1 MSTTLFIFLV
11 ILVPGFAWE
20 AYSIITGDVQTISRA
35 YMGLKEMTPLFATA
49 LGTLLGHFSV
59 QPPEPYTLAAHVPE
73 QGEVFLVLWFN
84 WAIFIIGKAYDLPWF
99 VMLGLVILSVL
110 VGAFAW
116 TIGV

>member
-1 MSTTLFIFLV
+1 MNTTLFIFLA
-11 ILVPGFAWE
+11 ILAPAFAWE
-20 AYSIITGDVQTISRA
+20 AYSIITGDVKTISRA
-35 YMGLKEMTPLFATA
+35 YMGLKEMTPFFATA

-59 QPPEPYTLAAHVPE
+59 QPPARYTLAAHIPE

-84 WAIFIIGKAYDLPWF
+84 WVIFVIGQAHELPWF